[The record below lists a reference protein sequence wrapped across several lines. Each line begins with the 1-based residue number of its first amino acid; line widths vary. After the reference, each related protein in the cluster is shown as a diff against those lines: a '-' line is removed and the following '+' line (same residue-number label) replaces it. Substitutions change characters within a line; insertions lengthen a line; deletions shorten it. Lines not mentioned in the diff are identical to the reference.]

1 MSKDKETYDREEYRK
16 LRDGIPP
23 GMVYAFHRALSDSD
37 LGEDGFEEIRTG
49 LAAAFTHLLSSAPAP
64 GEAVW
69 SLGDIEE
76 GTWRDLDHVDH
87 GGFAKVVWRMEG
99 DERSP
104 ENEARALAMVA
115 ALNAAGGSLEPVAEV
130 CSASGDDAGFGER
143 ALRPLADID
152 RYEYGTQL
160 YALVAPLAA
169 G

>member
-1 MSKDKETYDREEYRK
+1 MSKDKEANDREEYRK

-23 GMVYAFHRALSDSD
+23 GMVYAFHRALSDGD
-37 LGEDGFEEIRTG
+37 LGEEGFDEIRTG
-49 LAAAFTHLLSSAPAP
+49 LTAAFAHLLSSAPAP
-64 GEAVW
+64 GKAVW
-69 SLGDIEE
+69 SLGDIED

-115 ALNAAGGSLEPVAEV
+115 ALNAAEV
-130 CSASGDDAGFGER
+130 CQAPCKSLRDPVGNAAQQATVSAH
-143 ALRPLADID
+143 
-152 RYEYGTQL
+152 GTTEEAVQPSNWL
-160 YALVAPLAA
+160 STTQPPNR